1 MELVRFFAMVLK
13 IAIFLAL
20 IGELKACTLDLL
32 SLNAANS
39 RAGIMSYSRFNH
51 ELTK

>member
-1 MELVRFFAMVLK
+1 MELVRFFAMVVK

-20 IGELKACTLDLL
+20 IGELKSCTLEILHL
-32 SLNAANS
+32 SS
-39 RAGIMSYSRFNH
+39 QKSSTGIMSYSKFSR